1 MQAMRG
7 GNTSFINTMRAYAR
21 AFWPSELHVHAHARA
36 CACVYV
42 CVRMSACL
50 RIRACVCV
58 YVCACVCVRVRVRA
72 CACEVT
78 EGALPLGVLPPQ
90 ERASLLLIMPEAS
103 LGGLPGFLLFA
114 TAAASHSACA
124 ALSLATR
131 SACAFAAY
139 PSAAFFSLAVRL
151 LGLKKSATPCCLSPL
166 GALRGG
172 SRGFPFM
179 LKINPNA
186 SFVEPLCLVI

>member
-1 MQAMRG
+1 
-7 GNTSFINTMRAYAR
+7 
-21 AFWPSELHVHAHARA
+21 
-36 CACVYV
+36 V
-42 CVRMSACL
+42 CVRVRVRSHVCVLAHT
-50 RIRACVCV
+50 CVCV
-58 YVCACVCVRVRVRA
+58 RVRVCVCVRARTCVCVRVRVRA

-131 SACAFAAY
+131 PACAFAAY
-139 PSAAFFSLAVRL
+139 PYAAFFSLAVRL
-151 LGLKKSATPCCLSPL
+151 LGLKKSATPSCLSPL
-166 GALRGG
+166 GALRGFG
-172 SRGFPFM
+172 LGGFSGLSPFM
-179 LKINPNA
+179 LKTN
-186 SFVEPLCLVI
+186 